1 MTRVVSAKHRMV
13 PCVSTDGRPGF
24 LDRTEVVIDD
34 NGKVSLNVYE
44 GHLPL
49 SQGGEGFFK
58 AAYEKRQRPGF
69 YRVEG

>member
-1 MTRVVSAKHRMV
+1 MIRIVSANHRMV
-13 PCVSTDGRPGF
+13 PCLSEDGRKGF

-34 NGKVSLNVYE
+34 NGKISLSVYE

-49 SQGGEGFFK
+49 TQGGEGFFR

-69 YRVEG
+69 YRIEG